1 MDKLTPIEDLLSR
14 RESTF
19 LLRISILY
27 IRKYF
32 VNITVHRVN
41 AHFSFRDNELIIL
54 ILCRPDTIGR

>member
-14 RESTF
+14 REITF

-41 AHFSFRDNELIIL
+41 AYFSFRDNKLIIL
-54 ILCRPDTIGR
+54 ILCRSDTIGR